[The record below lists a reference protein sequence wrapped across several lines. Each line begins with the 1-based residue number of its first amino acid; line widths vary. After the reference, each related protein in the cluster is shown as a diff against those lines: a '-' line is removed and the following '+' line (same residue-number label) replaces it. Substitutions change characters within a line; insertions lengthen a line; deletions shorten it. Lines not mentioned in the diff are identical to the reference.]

1 MALYRPT
8 YTDKATGEPKQSKV
22 WWINF
27 TIAGKRVQE
36 SSKSTR
42 KTLATEYEKRR
53 RLELERALVGLP
65 SEASTDRIR
74 SVADVLKPY
83 VDTHHI
89 NHRASATAFTKSAC
103 KNVGRLMGSVLLPDL
118 NEDRIKV
125 YITARLKEGAAGRT
139 INAELGELSRAMG
152 RTWRELWPRVKKL
165 EERKEVGRALSP
177 DEEKRLLEAADKNRS
192 ANVRTMV
199 RVSLLTGFRAGELSA
214 MTWGQVDFAE
224 RILTVGRAKTAA
236 GTGRQVPMNEDLF
249 QVLTMHAAWFTER
262 FGAGKAEHY
271 VFPWGSPYPSDPTK
285 PTVELKTA
293 WETVRTNAKV
303 SCRWHDLRHT
313 VCTKMAEAG
322 VPESTMLA
330 IMGHMSRAMLERYS
344 HIRMKA
350 KREAVESLN
359 LTPKQATTKQP
370 AKVSA
375 KVKVSAS
382 VN

>member
-1 MALYRPT
+1 
-8 YTDKATGEPKQSKV
+8 
-22 WWINF
+22 
-27 TIAGKRVQE
+27 
-36 SSKSTR
+36 
-42 KTLATEYEKRR
+42 
-53 RLELERALVGLP
+53 
-65 SEASTDRIR
+65 
-74 SVADVLKPY
+74 
-83 VDTHHI
+83 
-89 NHRASATAFTKSAC
+89 
-103 KNVGRLMGSVLLPDL
+103 
-118 NEDRIKV
+118 
-125 YITARLKEGAAGRT
+125 
-139 INAELGELSRAMG
+139 
-152 RTWRELWPRVKKL
+152 LWPRVKKL

-224 RILTVGRAKTAA
+224 RVLTVGKAKTAA
-236 GTGRQVPMNEDLF
+236 GTGRQVPMNNDLF
-249 QVLTMHAAWFTER
+249 NVLTIHAAWFTER
-262 FGAGKAEHY
+262 FGAAKAEHH

-293 WETVRTNAKV
+293 WETVRTKANV

-350 KREAVESLN
+350 KREAVEALN
-359 LTPKQATTKQP
+359 ITPKAKLKPTTGEKRKVADP
-370 AKVSA
+370 AIQ
-375 KVKVSAS
+375 
-382 VN
+382 